1 MYASAPTYQS
11 LHRLQRSPS
20 LYKGGKVV
28 KIAAPLFA
36 RRAVF
41 FVVNCDLLFVCAE
54 GDNLAGVHIE
64 LHGTGAVTLG
74 IPHSE
79 HIALLANI
87 R

>member
-1 MYASAPTYQS
+1 MQASAPTYQS

-20 LYKGGKVV
+20 LYKGGNVV
-28 KIAAPLFA
+28 KITAPLFA

-54 GDNLAGVHIE
+54 GEDLAGVHIE
-64 LHGTGAVTLG
+64 LHGTGTVALG
-74 IPHSE
+74 IPHGE
-79 HIALLANI
+79 HIVLLAHI

>member
-1 MYASAPTYQS
+1 MQASVPTYQS

-28 KIAAPLFA
+28 KTTAPLA
-36 RRAVF
+36 VRRAVF

-79 HIALLANI
+79 HIALLAHI